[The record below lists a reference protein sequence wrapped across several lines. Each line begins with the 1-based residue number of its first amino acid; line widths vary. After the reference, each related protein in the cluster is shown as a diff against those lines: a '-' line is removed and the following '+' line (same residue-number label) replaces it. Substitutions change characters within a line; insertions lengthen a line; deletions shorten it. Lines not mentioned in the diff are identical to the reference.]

1 MNSTTATK
9 LNLEAGNLPTWTD
22 EQAQR
27 LSKLKTFQPK
37 GWTAVGFAKAI
48 KGLKTEL
55 RKAGL
60 TGSWL
65 DNTVGDIIDMA
76 RLYALAT

>member
-1 MNSTTATK
+1 MKTESTK
-9 LNLEAGNLPTWTD
+9 LNLEAGNLPIWAE

-37 GWTAVGFAKAI
+37 GWTAVGFARAI
-48 KGLKTEL
+48 KGIKTTL
-55 RKAGL
+55 RKGGM

-65 DNTVGDIIDMA
+65 DNTVGEIIDLA
-76 RLYALAT
+76 RLYAIAA